1 MKKIIISP
9 DSFKGSLSA
18 IEVADAIEKGIH
30 NVFPYCET
38 VKIPIADG
46 GEGTMDTLVNA
57 MNGTKVKVKVH
68 DPLMRPIEV
77 EYGLVNEELTKNGK
91 TAVLEMAIVNG
102 LTLLS
107 KDEQNPSTTTTFGT
121 GEIIKDAL
129 KRGCQSFLIG
139 IGGSATNDAGTG
151 MLRALGYRFLDDK
164 GKETDGTGK
173 SLSKICE
180 IDESGVMSE
189 LKEAIITIACD
200 VNNPF
205 SGPNG
210 ATFVYAPQKG
220 ADEQMVNELDN
231 GMEHF
236 RKLIEKEKGIDL
248 NTIQGAG
255 AAGGLGG
262 GFIAFLNA
270 QLKPGIE
277 MVLEAVDFEKH
288 LQNADL
294 VITGEGKLDQQTGMG
309 KAGSG
314 ILDAANK
321 NNVPVIAIGGSLQDV
336 KNLNKR
342 GFVSLFSIIPS
353 PISVEEAMQKENAQT
368 NITQTTEQIMRTIKQ
383 FRK

>member
-1 MKKIIISP
+1 MKKIVISP
-9 DSFKGSLSA
+9 DSFKGSLSS
-18 IEVADAIEKGIH
+18 IEVANAIEKGIH
-30 NVFPYCET
+30 KVFPNCET

-46 GEGTMDTLVNA
+46 GEGTMETLVNA
-57 MNGTKVKVKVH
+57 MNGAKVKVKAY

-91 TAVLEMAIVNG
+91 TAVIEMAIVNG

-107 KDEQNPSTTTTFGT
+107 KEEQNPSSTTTFGT

-129 KRGCQSFLIG
+129 KRGCRSFMIA

-151 MLRALGYRFLDDK
+151 MLRALGYRFLDK
-164 GKETDGTGK
+164 NGNETDGTGE
-173 SLSKICE
+173 SLSEICS
-180 IDESGVMSE
+180 IDESGVMLE
-189 LKEAIITIACD
+189 LKNAHFTVACD

-210 ATFVYAPQKG
+210 AAFVYAPQKG
-220 ADEQMVNELDN
+220 ADEQMVKELDN
-231 GMEHF
+231 GMECF

-248 NTIQGAG
+248 NTMQGAG

-270 QLKPGIE
+270 QLKLGIE
-277 MVLEAVDFEKH
+277 MVLEAIDFEKH
-288 LQNADL
+288 LQNTDL

-321 NNVPVIAIGGSLQDV
+321 NNVPVIAIGGCVEDV
-336 KNLNKR
+336 ENLNKR
-342 GFVSLFSIIPS
+342 GFVSLFSITPS
-353 PISVEEAMQKENAQT
+353 PMSVEQALQKENALT
-368 NITQTTEQIMRTIKQ
+368 NIIQTTEQIMRTIKQ
-383 FRK
+383 FKK

>member
-1 MKKIIISP
+1 MKKIIIAP
-9 DSFKGSLSA
+9 DSFKGSLTA
-18 IEVADAIEKGIH
+18 IEVAIAIEKGVKNI
-30 NVFPYCET
+30 FPDCET

-46 GEGTMDTLVNA
+46 GEGTMDTLVSA
-57 MNGTKVKVKVH
+57 MDGTKVKVKVH

-77 EYGLVNEELTKNGK
+77 EYGLVNEELGNNGK
-91 TAVLEMAIVNG
+91 TAVIEMAIASG

-107 KDEQNPSTTTTFGT
+107 KEDQNPLTTTTFGT

-129 KRGCQSFLIG
+129 KRGCRSFLIG

-151 MLRALGYRFLDDK
+151 MLRALGYRFLDK
-164 GKETDGTGK
+164 NRKETNGTGELLFEI
-173 SLSKICE
+173 SS

-189 LKEAIITIACD
+189 LKDAHFTIACD

-205 SGPNG
+205 SGTNG
-210 ATFVYAPQKG
+210 AAYVYAPQKG
-220 ADEQMVNELDN
+220 ADERMIKELDN
-231 GMEHF
+231 GMESF
-236 RKLIEKEKGIDL
+236 RKLIEKEKRLDL

-262 GFIAFLNA
+262 AFVAFLNA

-288 LQNADL
+288 LQSTDL

-314 ILDAANK
+314 VLDAASK
-321 NNVPVIAIGGSLQDV
+321 KDVPVIAIGGSLEDV
-336 KNLNKR
+336 ENLNKR
-342 GFVSLFSIIPS
+342 GFVSLFSITPS
-353 PISVEEAMQKENAQT
+353 PMSAEQAMQKENAQK